1 MTQPTWETV
10 ENLFHAAAQLP
21 PEAQSAFLRDRCGED
36 AGLLKQVEALLE
48 ANRQAGDFLQDT
60 VQAAAATAW
69 RNRAGQNVGPYRL
82 LAEIGHG
89 GMGRV
94 FLAERA
100 DDQYS
105 QKVAIKIVKN
115 ELGSDIHQRF
125 RAERQILANLEHPGI
140 ARLLD
145 GGATES
151 GSPYLVMEYVDG
163 VSIERYCRDH
173 SLPLEKRLQLFR
185 MVCAAV
191 AYAHR
196 NLVVHRDLK
205 PGNILVP
212 ADGMPRLLDFGIAK
226 LLDAG
231 PPVSGKPATRPTERM
246 MTPEYASPEQV
257 RGGPITTATDVY
269 ALGLLLYELLADRRP
284 FDFTSTAISDCE
296 RMICEV
302 DPRPP
307 SAAALELKPLD
318 GDLDHIVMKA
328 LRKEPVRRYHSAEH
342 LSDDVARF
350 LDGLPVE
357 ARSGAW
363 TYRAR
368 KFARR
373 RRIPIAIVGALALIV
388 GISAAVSFRAER
400 KAGQAQQLSNER
412 LQAAL
417 TMANSS
423 LFDVHDSLAKMS
435 GSTQVRALIVQRTVQ
450 FLSELARSGSTDP
463 ALRTELAAAYE
474 KLSEIQ
480 DQEGPGNLGASIAA
494 EASANHALELRQAL
508 ATADP
513 ANPAR
518 IAAVAAD
525 LVRLAEIHR
534 LMRNGAAADR
544 EYRAAIAAYEPLL
557 SRTESAG
564 GNFRANLADAR
575 REYAHVIA
583 SAGDT
588 AGALAQIHLALDARR
603 QIAGENPRD
612 PAARQGLEHA
622 WQMLGDIQSEN
633 ARQYDQASESLTRAL
648 TIARSLAAEFP
659 DQNVYRTDLASVLS
673 SLGNNR
679 QQAKEPE
686 QAYLFYRESLALVR
700 ELAAADPADARS
712 HRSLAIH
719 STNLALVLEKM
730 GQPAEAERLYR
741 ESIVLQQQL
750 IEQDPASRRHSYDLA
765 FVRGALGRLL
775 VKEKRAA
782 EGRQELQEAFALHH
796 RLLELDPENIEYRM
810 RQSRILEALGDELRD
825 RNNWDQALAD
835 YRQAADLLKPRHGE
849 TVFGGNPEEIAQRIA
864 ACQRSMNTSPNAA
877 SHTACGSGV
886 CPSISK

>member
-21 PEAQSAFLRDRCGED
+21 PEDQCAFLQNRCGD
-36 AGLLKQVEALLE
+36 DVKLLKQVEALLD
-48 ANRQAGDFLQDT
+48 ANRQSGDFLLET

-69 RNRAGQNVGPYRL
+69 RDRAGQNVGPYRL

-115 ELGSDIHQRF
+115 DVLGSGVHQRF

-163 VSIERYCRDH
+163 ISIERYCREN
-173 SLPLEKRLQLFR
+173 SLPIRKRLELFR

-191 AYAHR
+191 SYAHR

-212 ADGMPRLLDFGIAK
+212 ADGTPRLLDFGIAK
-226 LLDAG
+226 LLDASHSNPG
-231 PPVSGKPATRPTERM
+231 DPATRPTERM

-257 RGGPITTATDVY
+257 RGGTITTATDVY
-269 ALGLLLYELLADRRP
+269 ALGLLLYELLAGTRP
-284 FDFTSTAISDCE
+284 FDFRSGAISECE
-296 RMICEV
+296 RIICEV

-307 SAAALELKPLD
+307 SVAAPELKLLD

-328 LRKEPVRRYHSAEH
+328 LRKEPAQRYHSAEH

-350 LDGLPVE
+350 LEGLPVE

-368 KFARR
+368 KFVRR
-373 RRIPIAIVGALALIV
+373 RRVALAIGGSLALML
-388 GISAAVSFRAER
+388 GISAAVSLRAER
-400 KAGQAQQLSNER
+400 NAAQARQLSNER

-417 TMANSS
+417 TMANAS
-423 LFDVHDSLAKMS
+423 LFDVHDSLAKMP
-435 GSTQVRALIVQRTVQ
+435 GSTQVRALIIERTVQ
-450 FLSELARSGSTDP
+450 FLSELAKSGSTDP

-474 KLSEIQ
+474 KLSDIQ
-480 DQEGPGNLGASIAA
+480 DREGPGNLGSSNAA
-494 EASANHALELRQAL
+494 EASANQALKLRQSL
-508 ATADP
+508 AGADP
-513 ANPAR
+513 GNPAR

-534 LMRNGAAADR
+534 LMRNGAAAER

-557 SRTESAG
+557 SS
-564 GNFRANLADAR
+564 RASLADAR
-575 REYAHVIA
+575 REYARVIA
-583 SAGDT
+583 LSGDA

-603 QIAGENPRD
+603 QIADENPRD
-612 PAARQGLEHA
+612 AAARQGLEHA
-622 WQMLGDIQSEN
+622 WQMLGDIQSEY
-633 ARQYDQASESLTRAL
+633 ARQYEQASESLTRAL
-648 TIARSLAAEFP
+648 TIARALVAEFP
-659 DQNVYRTDLASVLS
+659 DQNSYRTDLASVLS

-679 QQAKEPE
+679 QQTKEPE
-686 QAYLFYRESLALVR
+686 QAYPFYSESLKLVR

-712 HRSLAIH
+712 RRSLAIH
-719 STNLALVLEKM
+719 STNLALVLEKI
-730 GQPAEAERLYR
+730 GQPADAERLYR

-775 VKEKRAA
+775 VKLKRAD
-782 EGRQELQEAFALHH
+782 EGRQELQEAAALHN
-796 RLLELDPENIEYRM
+796 RLLQLDPENIEYRM

-825 RNNWDQALAD
+825 RRDWDLALAE
-835 YRQAADLLKPRHGE
+835 YQQAADLLRSRHGE

-864 ACQRSMNTSPNAA
+864 ACRNKM
-877 SHTACGSGV
+877 TAR
-886 CPSISK
+886 

>member
-10 ENLFHAAAQLP
+10 ENLFHAAAPLP
-21 PEAQSAFLRDRCGED
+21 PEAQLAFLQDRCGAD
-36 AGLLKQVEALLE
+36 AGLLKQVEALLD
-48 ANRQAGDFLQDT
+48 ANRQAGDFLQET
-60 VQAAAATAW
+60 VQAAAAKAW
-69 RNRAGQNVGPYRL
+69 SNRAGQNVGPYRL

-115 ELGSDIHQRF
+115 DVLGSGIHQRF

-173 SLPLEKRLQLFR
+173 SLTIEKRLALFQ

-191 AYAHR
+191 AFAHR

-231 PPVSGKPATRPTERM
+231 RPPTGEPSTRPTERM

-269 ALGLLLYELLADRRP
+269 ALGLLLYELLAGTRP
-284 FDFTSTAISDCE
+284 FDFNSAAISECE
-296 RMICEV
+296 RMICDV

-307 SAAALELKPLD
+307 SAAASELKPLD

-328 LRKEPVRRYHSAEH
+328 LRKEPAQRYHSAEH
-342 LSDDVARF
+342 LSDDVGRF
-350 LDGLPVE
+350 LAGLPVE

-368 KFARR
+368 KFVRR
-373 RRIPIAIVGALALIV
+373 RRIAIAIGGALALIIGV
-388 GISAAVSFRAER
+388 SAAVSFRAER
-400 KAGQAQQLSNER
+400 NAGQARLLSNER
-412 LQAAL
+412 LEAAL
-417 TMANSS
+417 TMANAS
-423 LFDVHDSLAKMS
+423 LFDVHDSLAKMP
-435 GSTQVRALIVQRTVQ
+435 GSTQVRALIIQRTVKV
-450 FLSELARSGSTDP
+450 LSELARSGSTDP

-474 KLSEIQ
+474 KLSDIQ
-480 DQEGPGNLGASIAA
+480 DREGPGNLGSSIAA
-494 EASANHALELRQAL
+494 ESSATQAL
-508 ATADP
+508 QLRKSLAAADP
-513 ANPAR
+513 GNPTR
-518 IAAVAAD
+518 TAAVAAD
-525 LVRLAEIHR
+525 LARLAEIHR
-534 LMRNGAAADR
+534 LMRNGSAANL
-544 EYRAAIAAYEPLL
+544 EYRAAIAAYEPLA
-557 SRTESAG
+557 SSPAV
-564 GNFRANLADAR
+564 RASLADAR
-575 REYAHVIA
+575 REYARVIA
-583 SAGDT
+583 LSGD
-588 AGALAQIHLALDARR
+588 APGALAQIHLALDARL
-603 QIAGENPRD
+603 QIADENPRD
-612 PAARQGLEHA
+612 AAARQGLEHA
-622 WQMLGDIQSEN
+622 WQMLGEIQSEY
-633 ARQYDQASESLTRAL
+633 ARQYQPAAESLARAL

-659 DQNVYRTDLASVLS
+659 DQNAYRTDLASVLS

-679 QQAKEPE
+679 QQAKEPA
-686 QAYLFYRESLALVR
+686 QAYPFYRESLALVR

-712 HRSLAIH
+712 RRSLAIH

-750 IEQDPASRRHSYDLA
+750 IDQDPASRRHPFDLG

-775 VKEKRAA
+775 VKANRAA
-782 EGRQELQEAFALHH
+782 EGRQELQEAAAIHQ
-796 RLLELDPENIEYRM
+796 RLLQLDPENIEYRT
-810 RQSRILEALGDELRD
+810 RQSRIFEALGDELQD
-825 RNNWDQALAD
+825 RRQWDQALAE
-835 YRQAADLLKPRHGE
+835 YQQAADLLKPRHGE

-864 ACQRSMNTSPNAA
+864 ACQKRMSAL
-877 SHTACGSGV
+877 
-886 CPSISK
+886 